1 MCVLHGQ
8 KMNRTHVIFCS
19 VSLGYRKKVLKIL
32 VVGQLRTPGKQKKK
46 TLYSLELGVPSKD
59 RWLGCSFILLK
70 LEIREFSGVVLRLNF
85 WWHVEVLKVNFSL
98 SGQILLLF
106 YNTLL
111 LKLPMKTLGDYQN
124 LWEVSAAFWNKTL
137 YTYYKLQQ
145 ANLCWTV
152 VLLLWIS
159 SEHN

>member
-1 MCVLHGQ
+1 MCIKCRTTPSSHSTRETRISTSEFPLMHTCVLYGQ
-8 KMNRTHVIFCS
+8 KMNRTHIIFGS
-19 VSLGYRKKVLKIL
+19 VSLGYRKKSSENFSSRPIADPWKA
-32 VVGQLRTPGKQKKK
+32 KKENPLLFG
-46 TLYSLELGVPSKD
+46 TGVPSKD

-124 LWEVSAAFWNKTL
+124 
-137 YTYYKLQQ
+137 
-145 ANLCWTV
+145 
-152 VLLLWIS
+152 
-159 SEHN
+159 